1 MKLCRYPAAPT
12 ALSRYKKQAAAVSA
26 YHSDK
31 HQLKYIHNSQHVDAA
46 LTMLCRPAQQ
56 QQQYSKN

>member
-26 YHSDK
+26 CHSDK
-31 HQLKYIHNSQHVDAA
+31 HQPKYIHNSQHVSSYYAVSTCPAA
-46 LTMLCRPAQQ
+46 ATV
-56 QQQYSKN
+56 